1 MKKFVFMCFFVLM
14 INKLQAQVYDYYNT
28 DVRPVFKEN
37 CNGVANNTYEC
48 FTEGVLRQIEEQ
60 MPLYKRKIGGI
71 EGKVFAIFIVNEKG
85 KIEVS
90 SVEGDNRLTGPASE
104 MLANVK
110 DIIPAKKN
118 GQNVSVQFSM
128 YVPFL

>member
-1 MKKFVFMCFFVLM
+1 M
-14 INKLQAQVYDYYNT
+14 INKLQAQVYEYHNT
-28 DVRPVFKEN
+28 DVKPAFKVCE
-37 CNGVANNTYEC
+37 GLEEFTFEC
-48 FTEGVLRQIEEQ
+48 FMGEISRQVVEQ
-60 MPLYKRKIGGI
+60 MPSYEKKIGLIKG
-71 EGKVFAIFIVNEKG
+71 EVFATFIVNKEG

-90 SVEGDNRLTGPASE
+90 SIEGDNRLTGPASE

-128 YVPFL
+128 YVPFLWLK